1 MKVSTLKNVFSIY
14 HFYVGTSTFEACVCM
29 VLKLGHFGK

>member
-1 MKVSTLKNVFSIY
+1 MKVSTLKNVFCLR
-14 HFYVGTSTFEACVCM
+14 HFYVGTNTFEAYVRM